1 MKFFLLC
8 PIPENQKPINEYLS
22 LKEEFFT
29 QFLLRKEKDFF
40 SIYSNLKYKIFPF
53 FVFFL
58 FCNFW
63 FFNYQNFLVDFFLFK
78 LLKLFI
84 QSILFTNFLL
94 LIFVCI
100 SYIRWSQL
108 EIRLNEARLFYEEGS
123 WYDGQRWEKPF
134 LLIKN
139 DRLLTT
145 QKIQPLLQK
154 YFFFFRGLFYFQLV
168 LLFSFFITDQLMTS
182 LLSNSL

>member
-8 PIPENQKPINEYLS
+8 PVPENQKPINEYLS
-22 LKEEFFT
+22 LKEEFFP
-29 QFLLRKEKDFF
+29 QFLLKEEKDFF
-40 SIYSNLKYKIFPF
+40 SIYLNLKEKIFPF
-53 FVFFL
+53 FLIVL
-58 FCNFW
+58 FSHFW
-63 FFNYQNFLVDFFLFK
+63 FFNSETFFGYSFLFHSFK
-78 LLKLFI
+78 FI
-84 QSILFTNFLL
+84 IESVLFTNFILL
-94 LIFVCI
+94 TFLCS

-168 LLFSFFITDQLMTS
+168 LLFTFFIISYLK
-182 LLSNSL
+182 